1 MSTMRHE
8 LVIPGKTNALYSLE
22 TSWTKQR
29 VVEVISYW
37 EDAGKKSVAWE
48 LNTIDFLLVLGYCPF
63 FFFSVRR
70 LAQLFPNLFGSAI
83 KFLLGMSI
91 LPGILDIIEGAF
103 IYVWLSG
110 SVDAISP
117 VVVGVV
123 SFTKFLIALPMLL
136 LVIGGFLAALFRRNL
151 A

>member
-1 MSTMRHE
+1 MATMRYE
-8 LVIPGKTNALYSLE
+8 LVISGKTNALYSLE
-22 TSWTKQR
+22 TSWTQQR
-29 VVEVISYW
+29 VLEVISYW

-63 FFFSVRR
+63 FFFSIRR
-70 LAQLFPNLFGSAI
+70 LAQLFPHFFGSSVKLLSTLAI
-83 KFLLGMSI
+83 LV
-91 LPGILDIIEGAF
+91 GILDIIEGAF

-110 SVDAISP
+110 SVDTISP
-117 VVVGVV
+117 GIVGVV